1 MASERKALLKDL
13 LLLGCVEFSEPGEL
27 EGEGFP
33 NLSRCS
39 SGELSTDRANYA
51 AILDAVRLMDKYAPA
66 KGGGFLNPL
75 PSARLDVVLDEK
87 PLPADIAM
95 AEKVMGKEEDIR
107 RAASETARLEA
118 AITAMAPWL
127 ELDVPLGFK
136 GTEKLL
142 LPRPACLPRRIWRRS
157 TPRSEPPPR
166 KRSCSGFPAT
176 RA

>member
-1 MASERKALLKDL
+1 M
-13 LLLGCVEFSEPGEL
+13 
-27 EGEGFP
+27 
-33 NLSRCS
+33 
-39 SGELSTDRANYA
+39 STDRANYA

-136 GTEKLL
+136 GTEKTAFATASRSRRPGSAAVQGFQRQEPELHGDNLL
-142 LPRPACLPRRIWRRS
+142 
-157 TPRSEPPPR
+157 
-166 KRSCSGFPAT
+166 
-176 RA
+176 